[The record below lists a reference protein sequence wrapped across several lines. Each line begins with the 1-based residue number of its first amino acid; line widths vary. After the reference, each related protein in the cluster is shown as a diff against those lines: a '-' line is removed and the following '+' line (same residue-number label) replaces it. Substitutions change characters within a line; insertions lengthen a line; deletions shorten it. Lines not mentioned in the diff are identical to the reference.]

1 MSGYEQNVSKHIRP
15 NKLTCRQCGTCAGMC
30 PTGAIEMERD
40 VNGNYFPLINDTLCT
55 DCNICIES
63 CPGFSIDFKL
73 LNMSIFNKSPDDK
86 LLGNYIGCYLGYTTD
101 NEVLKNA
108 SSGGIISSLLI
119 YALEKGVID
128 GAVVTKLS
136 RENPLKPEIIIARS
150 KEEILSAAQSKYIPV
165 PLNIAIREILHN
177 DGKFAIVGL
186 PCHIHGMRK
195 AENLNPPLKEKVV
208 LHIGMICGHTDNLQA
223 TYLHL
228 RRKGIPIEELK
239 RIEYRAGNWPGEVRA
254 TLKNG
259 TIRSENYRASDF
271 KHLHTCGF
279 FMPLCCTLCSDATNE
294 LADISV
300 GDAWLP
306 EFEKLEHGI
315 SEVLSRTRQGDG
327 MLQDAARDGKIRLMN
342 LDAVKIKRSQLYQLA
357 FKKKT
362 IVARMSSQRLIGRDI
377 TTINTNFLKPTPV
390 IDHLG
395 AFFLYSSIYVASKRF
410 SREVLA
416 HIPSFLLSAYSKM
429 TKPLTGMPPL
439 SLYLHL
445 RRCKQ
450 RRNKVITILGSYHG
464 RNAGDDAI
472 LASIVSEFKKRSPNI
487 EFNVLSGRPWL
498 LEGKFDVKPIS
509 TRPSHLSLNMLG
521 LPAFRSIYRS
531 DLVII
536 TQAIIFDTKLFNPAF
551 NYLFALYLLV
561 PFAKMLEKP
570 VVCYNI
576 GVGPLNTKLGKF
588 LARNILN
595 RVDLIILRQE
605 DSQELLKELDVT
617 RPQISLGADPAL
629 NNVPVEPVKSMD
641 ILQELGVNGSIIG
654 VNVHGYID
662 KLIRES
668 KDQIS
673 ELEFTNIMSKSCDEI
688 IEKLGVNVVFV
699 ITNFGYDE
707 KITKQIRDKVRHKSK
722 TAILNNREYTH
733 DEIMGV
739 LGEMEMFIGMRLHS
753 IILAA
758 AMYTPVVGIVYLP
771 KVRDFMRRVGQAD
784 KSIEFDEFNVEM
796 LLTKVEK
803 IWYTRKTI
811 REQLKKEIS
820 ELKKKVGLSTELT
833 LKYLQ
838 HQ

>member
-1 MSGYEQNVSKHIRP
+1 M
-15 NKLTCRQCGTCAGMC
+15 KLDKLLCSQCGTCAGTC
-30 PTGAIEMERD
+30 PTNAIEMERD
-40 VNGNYFPLINDTLCT
+40 INGNYFPLINKTLCT
-55 DCNICIES
+55 DCNTCIES

-73 LNMSIFNKSPDDK
+73 LNMSIFNKSPDDN
-86 LLGNYIGCYLGYTTD
+86 LLGNYMGCYAGYTTD

-119 YALEKGVID
+119 YALEKGIIN

-136 RENPLKPEIIIARS
+136 EKDSLRPEIIIARS

-165 PLNIAIREILHN
+165 PVNVAIREILREN
-177 DGKFAIVGL
+177 GKFAVVGL

-195 AENLNPPLKEKVV
+195 AEQLNVKLKDKVV
-208 LHIGMICGHTDNLQA
+208 LRIGLICGHTDNIQA

-228 RRKGIPIEELK
+228 RRKGIPIDELE
-239 RIEYRAGNWPGEVRA
+239 RIEYRAGNWPGEVCA
-254 TLKNG
+254 KLKNG
-259 TIRSENYRASDF
+259 TIKSVEFRKSDF

-279 FMPLCCTLCSDATNE
+279 FMPLHCTVCSDATNE

-306 EFEKLEHGI
+306 EFEKLDHGI
-315 SEVLSRTRQGDG
+315 SVIISRTQEGDNI
-327 MLQDAARDGKIRLMN
+327 LKDIAREGRIKLMD
-342 LDAVKIKRSQLYQLA
+342 LDPIKIKQSQLYQLS
-357 FKKKT
+357 FKKKS
-362 IVARMSSQRLIGRDI
+362 IVARMSILRLIGKDI
-377 TTINTNFLKPTPV
+377 PIINTDFLKPTI

-395 AFFLYSSIYVASKRF
+395 AIFLYLNIHLASKRF
-410 SREVLA
+410 SKGVLA

-429 TKPLTGMPPL
+429 TKILTGMPPVHV
-439 SLYLHL
+439 YLHL
-445 RRCKQ
+445 RGHTRIK
-450 RRNKVITILGSYHG
+450 NKTITVLGSYHG
-464 RNAGDDAI
+464 HNAGDNAI

-498 LEGKFDVKPIS
+498 LEGKFDVNPIS
-509 TRPSHLSLNMLG
+509 TRPSNLSLNMLG
-521 LPAFRSIYRS
+521 LPAFRSIYNS
-531 DLVII
+531 DIVII
-536 TQAIIFDTKLFNPAF
+536 TQAILFDSKLFNLAY
-551 NYLFALYLLV
+551 NYLFALFFLV

-570 VVCYNI
+570 VICYNV

-595 RVDLIILRQE
+595 RVDFIILRQE
-605 DSQELLKELDVT
+605 DSQELLKELGVT
-617 RPQISLGADPAL
+617 RPQLSLGADPAL
-629 NNVPVEPVKSMD
+629 NNVPVEQVKASD
-641 ILQELGVNGSIIG
+641 ILQELGVNHGSIIG

-673 ELEFTNIMSKSCDEI
+673 KLEFTNIMSKFCDEI

-699 ITNFGYDE
+699 ITNYRYDE
-707 KITKQIRDKVRHKSK
+707 KITKEIRDKMRHKNK

-733 DEIMGV
+733 NEIMGV
-739 LGEMEMFIGMRLHS
+739 LGQMDMFVGMRLHS

-758 AMYTPVVGIVYLP
+758 AMYTPVVGVVYLP
-771 KVRDFMRRVGQAD
+771 KVRDFMRRIGQED
-784 KSIEFDEFNVEM
+784 KAIEFDEFSVEM
-796 LLTKVEK
+796 LLSKVENT
-803 IWYTRKTI
+803 WHTRETI

-820 ELKKKVGLSTELT
+820 ELKKKVSQSTELA
-833 LKYLQ
+833 LNYLQ